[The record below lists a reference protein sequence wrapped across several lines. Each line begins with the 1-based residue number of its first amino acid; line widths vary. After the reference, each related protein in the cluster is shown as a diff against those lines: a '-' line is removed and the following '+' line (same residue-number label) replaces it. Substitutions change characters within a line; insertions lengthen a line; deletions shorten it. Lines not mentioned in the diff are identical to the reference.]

1 MATNHYFNHYVTN
14 TPEQRLLENIIIESI
29 KVYGI
34 DLNYM
39 PRTLVNEDKLFG
51 DDRSSQFKDSRTVEM
66 YIKNVDGFEGEGTFV
81 SNFGLEV
88 RDQITLTV
96 AIRRWEELAFEGS
109 GRDKEPKA
117 GDLIYFPLTDGLFTV
132 LGVTDT
138 NTFFQTGALQT
149 FDLTCELFTY
159 GDEKID
165 TGIEEIDD
173 IEREQSFVRTFELA
187 SSPAVSG
194 TFQVGETVTGGTSG
208 KTGEVAKWDST
219 TRYLYLINM
228 TGVFTVGEILTGAT
242 SLATGTYETKQT
254 TDEAAETLAQI
265 EAGTT
270 DTSTS
275 NKQIETDADDVL
287 DFSEGN
293 PFSEGTNY

>member
-1 MATNHYFNHYVTN
+1 MATNHYFNYYGTN
-14 TPEQRLLENIIIESI
+14 TADQRLIESIIIESI

-34 DLNYM
+34 DLHYM
-39 PRTLVNEDKLFG
+39 PRTLVNEDKLYG
-51 DDRSSQFKDSRTVEM
+51 EDRISQFKDQRVIEM

-96 AIRRWEELAFEGS
+96 SRRRFEELNFEGE
-109 GRDKEPKA
+109 GRDKEPQS
-117 GDLIYFPLTDGLFTV
+117 GDLIYFPLTDGLFQILDV
-132 LGVTDT
+132 QST
-138 NTFFQTGALQT
+138 NTFYQTGSLQT
-149 FDLTCELFTY
+149 FDLVCELFAY

-173 IEREQSFVRTFELA
+173 IEVQQSFVRTFELA
-187 SSPAVSG
+187 S
-194 TFQVGETVTGGTSG
+194 
-208 KTGEVAKWDST
+208 
-219 TRYLYLINM
+219 RYLYLINM

-254 TDEAAETLAQI
+254 TDEAVETLAQI
-265 EAGTT
+265 NAGIT
-270 DTSTS
+270 DTATS
-275 NKQIETDADDVL
+275 NKQIETDADSIL

>member
-1 MATNHYFNHYVTN
+1 
-14 TPEQRLLENIIIESI
+14 
-29 KVYGI
+29 
-34 DLNYM
+34 M
-39 PRTLVNEDKLFG
+39 PRTLVNEDKIFG
-51 DDRSSQFKDSRTVEM
+51 EDRISQFNDSRVIEM

-96 AIRRWEELAFEGS
+96 SRRRWTQLSFEGE

-117 GDLIYFPLTDGLFTV
+117 GDLIYFPLTDGLFQV
-132 LGVTDT
+132 MHVQDA
-138 NTFFQTGALQT
+138 NTFYQTGSLQT
-149 FDLTCELFTY
+149 FDLVCELFAY
-159 GDEKID
+159 SDEKID

-173 IEREQSFVRTFELA
+173 IEVQQSFVRTFELA

-194 TFQVGETVTGGTSG
+194 TFQVGETVTGGTSA

-254 TDEAAETLAQI
+254 SDEAVQTLASI

-270 DTSTS
+270 DTSTG
-275 NKQIETDADDVL
+275 NEEFETDADSIL

>member
-1 MATNHYFNHYVTN
+1 MARNIYFTDKVRS
-14 TPEQRLLENIIIESI
+14 EQNLYEDIVIESLKI
-29 KVYGI
+29 YGQDVYYI
-34 DLNYM
+34 PRDL
-39 PRTLVNEDKLFG
+39 VGEDKIFG
-51 DDRSSQFKDSRTVEM
+51 DDRSSEFKDARVVEM

-88 RDQITLTV
+88 RAQITLTV
-96 AIRRWEELAFEGS
+96 SRRRFEELNFEGE
-109 GRDKEPKA
+109 GRDKEPQS
-117 GDLIYFPLTDGLFTV
+117 GDLIYFPLTDGLFQILDV
-132 LGVTDT
+132 QST
-138 NTFFQTGALQT
+138 NTFYQTGSLQT
-149 FDLTCELFTY
+149 FDLVCELFAY

-173 IEREQSFVRTFELA
+173 IEVQQSFVRTFELA

-194 TFQVGETVTGGTSG
+194 TFQVGETVTGGTSSI
-208 KTGEVAKWDST
+208 TGEVAKWDAT

-254 TDEAAETLAQI
+254 TDEAVETLAQI
-265 EAGTT
+265 NAGIT
-270 DTSTS
+270 DTATS
-275 NKQIETDADDVL
+275 NKQIETDADSIL